1 MKTMKKIIVFLLTA
15 ILSLFGFACGRE
27 NAAINKP
34 GGGTSL
40 PGLADQPELDD
51 DPTNDFT
58 VRLRLN
64 GEAYIPTVAV
74 NVYWNDGYNIHIAPI
89 DEDGVATVDGLD
101 GDYTVTL
108 SAAPSGYA
116 YDPNAYM
123 ATNDNRNIIIDM
135 YDSGSVNAKESNLY
149 NAHRISTTGVYTVT
163 ITEDPDD
170 VNQDEKYVDVA
181 YFEFAPTVNGI
192 YTVESWV
199 NTADDDVNP
208 VCLAYLGSFAYKHGE
223 YRVTEVGTCGSY
235 TRNFIH
241 TVQIADENIGANGS
255 QSFSFGITAETK
267 SGIYP
272 ATFSFAIKR
281 NGGFDYN
288 RPTKTTVAPKFDWSD
303 FDFAAFDALAGSK
316 KVGAQTL
323 YPGSEDSYVF
333 AEYDYALNK
342 YNYKVW
348 EKADGGDGIYHVY
361 DEVKY
366 ASTGGYGPILFAY
379 IDKPCAY
386 LEVALTHIEDAGNNA
401 LVVNGGTENY
411 RQFIKGFAAVAD
423 KGYYCT
429 FNCTCHDDGSPLACL
444 AGCPTCTPHCQP
456 CPEELMGK
464 KGYAELCN
472 ADGVAPV
479 TPELKEFLQKFSI
492 QGGYFAD
499 GEGHVDSRG
508 VYAYEDSQWLFAC
521 GYYE

>member
-58 VRLRLN
+58 VRLRVN

-149 NAHRISTTGVYTVT
+149 NAHRISATGVYTVT

-181 YFEFAPTVNGI
+181 YFEFAPTR
-192 YTVESWV
+192 
-199 NTADDDVNP
+199 
-208 VCLAYLGSFAYKHGE
+208 LRL
-223 YRVTEVGTCGSY
+223 
-235 TRNFIH
+235 
-241 TVQIADENIGANGS
+241 
-255 QSFSFGITAETK
+255 
-267 SGIYP
+267 
-272 ATFSFAIKR
+272 
-281 NGGFDYN
+281 
-288 RPTKTTVAPKFDWSD
+288 
-303 FDFAAFDALAGSK
+303 
-316 KVGAQTL
+316 
-323 YPGSEDSYVF
+323 
-333 AEYDYALNK
+333 
-342 YNYKVW
+342 
-348 EKADGGDGIYHVY
+348 
-361 DEVKY
+361 
-366 ASTGGYGPILFAY
+366 
-379 IDKPCAY
+379 
-386 LEVALTHIEDAGNNA
+386 
-401 LVVNGGTENY
+401 
-411 RQFIKGFAAVAD
+411 
-423 KGYYCT
+423 
-429 FNCTCHDDGSPLACL
+429 
-444 AGCPTCTPHCQP
+444 
-456 CPEELMGK
+456 
-464 KGYAELCN
+464 
-472 ADGVAPV
+472 
-479 TPELKEFLQKFSI
+479 
-492 QGGYFAD
+492 
-499 GEGHVDSRG
+499 
-508 VYAYEDSQWLFAC
+508 
-521 GYYE
+521 